1 MKVRDCF
8 AVAPRVRTRLLAR
21 RYRVLCE
28 TRSESCI
35 SAKGALSCQPGAALQ
50 ESDYPQDNQALKAR
64 LNPAWLLNPRHIAR
78 RNQRRACEA
87 TRGIPPERCECDG
100 VLVACQRIPG
110 TASS

>member
-1 MKVRDCF
+1 M
-8 AVAPRVRTRLLAR
+8 
-21 RYRVLCE
+21 
-28 TRSESCI
+28 
-35 SAKGALSCQPGAALQ
+35 SAWGSAQ

-100 VLVACQRIPG
+100 VFLLRINVFRSGLELTRAHRKHTLYPRCQKKLR
-110 TASS
+110 